1 MISFQHR
8 LEYLGFRIMEKLIC
22 SLPDESLTAFARPFA
37 FLIFQVIGIRKQV
50 TLENLT
56 IAFPEKSIVWK
67 KKIAYYSYLHFLVM
81 ILEFMKMQKWS
92 LSKLYSKFRLAEMEK
107 FLPVLK
113 NGKSAILVSGH
124 FGNWEVAMGYLHY
137 HQVKSTAV
145 QQNQQNDLINQR
157 MKILHQQWGIEIVDT
172 AGAVNNCEIALKKG
186 RIAALLGDQDAGH
199 RGVFVPF
206 FSHPASTHIGAAVL
220 HLRSGAPLFLATCNR
235 TSKNQFEFYFH
246 RIKELKNNSV
256 SDENIHYVTSQL
268 MIQLEKAIRKHPE
281 QYFWMH
287 RRWKS
292 SPKKK

>member
-1 MISFQHR
+1 
-8 LEYLGFRIMEKLIC
+8 MEKLIC
-22 SLPDESLTAFARPFA
+22 SLPDDSLAAFARPFA
-37 FLIFQVIGIRKQV
+37 FLIFHVIGIRKKV

-56 IAFPEKSIVWK
+56 IAFPDKSIAWR
-67 KKIAYYSYLHFLVM
+67 KKIGYYSYLHFLVM
-81 ILEFMKMQKWS
+81 IIEFMKMQRWS

-107 FLPVLK
+107 FLPVLQK
-113 NGKSAILVSGH
+113 GKSAILVSGH

-137 HQVKSTAV
+137 HKIKSTAV

-172 AGAVNNCEIALKKG
+172 RGAIKNCEIALKKG

-206 FSHPASTHIGAAVL
+206 FSRPASTHIGAAVL
-220 HLRSGAPLFLATCNR
+220 HLRSGAPLFLSTCNR
-235 TSKNQFEFYFH
+235 AAKGQFEILFH
-246 RIKELKNNSV
+246 RIEGLKDNSV
-256 SDENIHYVTSQL
+256 SDEHIRYITSQL
-268 MIQLEKAIRKHPE
+268 MNQLEKVIRKHPE

-292 SPKKK
+292 SPKKT